1 MQWSPSEKT
10 TISLSSVGAAASS
23 ISDAAIGIIGS
34 FPPWTMSSGYPLP
47 DVGAI
52 GSTAP
57 HAARASSSLLVPQ
70 AATILAKKVVFPR
83 ASVGLMTPPLQ
94 QQADTRL
101 SMDAMA
107 IAKLPLLLFP
117 INPTRCPAVR

>member
-10 TISLSSVGAAASS
+10 TISFSPVGAVASS
-23 ISDAAIGIIGS
+23 ISDAAVGIIGS

-52 GSTAP
+52 GLTVP
-57 HAARASSSLLVPQ
+57 HAARASSSSVVPQ
-70 AATILAKKVVFPR
+70 AAIILAKKVVFPR
-83 ASVGLMTPPLQ
+83 ASVGLITPPLQ
-94 QQADTRL
+94 QQADTRS

-107 IAKLPLLLFP
+107 IAKLPPILF
-117 INPTRCPAVR
+117 

>member
-10 TISLSSVGAAASS
+10 TICLSSVGAAASS
-23 ISDAAIGIIGS
+23 ISDATVGIIGS

-47 DVGAI
+47 EVGAI

-57 HAARASSSLLVPQ
+57 HTATASSSLLVPQ
-70 AATILAKKVVFPR
+70 VAIILAKKVVFPR
-83 ASVGLMTPPLQ
+83 ARVGLITPPLL

-101 SMDAMA
+101 SIDARA
-107 IAKLPLLLFP
+107 IA
-117 INPTRCPAVR
+117 